1 MTTYRFPTE
10 ADRKDP
16 EHLRR
21 VYTIKMDLAS
31 TIAKHATG
39 TAKAK
44 HLAKVAYWQSMIDA
58 L

>member
-21 VYTIKMDLAS
+21 VYTIKRDLAS
-31 TIAKHATG
+31 TR
-39 TAKAK
+39 AK
-44 HLAKVAYWQSMIDA
+44 HLTGTKRAEYEAKAQRWQAEIDA